1 MVLMTGDDDDENT
14 ISAISY
20 YGARILFL
28 NGIEGMLVFF
38 LSRLH
43 AWQGWLF
50 LFIFVHFF
58 LTLCL

>member
-20 YGARILFL
+20 YGARKLFL

-50 LFIFVHFF
+50 LFIFF
-58 LTLCL
+58 